1 MHSAQKLNKEI
12 LTKDNFRQKYILQKE
27 GWWQSL
33 FGTKNT
39 NVQNNNSEIIPD
51 YDIETK
57 ITSQSNYLIHDNG
70 GRPFKVTVTRT
81 HFSVYTQ
88 TNSDSLTN
96 SYDKVV
102 IKPTKYK
109 RIFVGRCPNG
119 HGNKFDGNSILVHV
133 SGRTY
138 IFIGWRI
145 YKLSIKDA
153 IVGYKSPVFGSD
165 VAYPYAYGQKNTYLL
180 LEATYIPNDMLKDK
194 DPYNQF
200 YGHNLKVS
208 NKQKSVLSQ
217 EHKHKY
223 SFTTKLIHDRRW

>member
-1 MHSAQKLNKEI
+1 M
-12 LTKDNFRQKYILQKE
+12 QKE

-33 FGTKNT
+33 FGTKNN

-109 RIFVGRCPNG
+109 RIFVGRCPF

-217 EHKHKY
+217 EHKNKY